1 IRLRRR
7 WWHSAADG
15 STAPIDA
22 WLMPEGEN
30 VTVGVSEMACRLNN
44 DAASFEKAAENLKRT
59 AQVGMSAEQL
69 RQLVQG
75 EGRRLW
81 GAQRGGPSAPAFT
94 AADCR
99 LPDDRSRTRMYTG
112 VDGVMVPIIT
122 DAEKKKRREKVVRKR
137 RRAELLGKKRRPLP

>member
-1 IRLRRR
+1 MRRKPLFPPPPDSKGKRPSNKGLQGTTFLCVNGRIRLRRR

-75 EGRRLW
+75 EGRRVLA
-81 GAQRGGPSAPAFT
+81 AQQQ
-94 AADCR
+94 
-99 LPDDRSRTRMYTG
+99 
-112 VDGVMVPIIT
+112 
-122 DAEKKKRREKVVRKR
+122 DA
-137 RRAELLGKKRRPLP
+137 